1 MNVSGLSLRD
11 LEYVVAVAENLHFGR
26 AAQACSVSQPTLS
39 AQIRKLEDWLG
50 FDIFER
56 APRQVLLTERGQQV
70 VSQARII
77 LGESRRLLELAQ
89 AGGEPLSG
97 NFRLGVIST
106 LGPYLLP
113 LLLKPLRDAYPKL
126 RLLITEGL
134 TWQLLTQ
141 LEQGQLDAVLAS
153 GPVKDSDLTELPVF
167 FETFVL
173 AVPRDH
179 ALATV
184 DRVTL
189 ADIHAQELILLNDGH
204 CLRDQVLG
212 ICPARDRGTRPGDV
226 LQASSLETLRQ
237 MVGASIGCSLM
248 PRLAVAVGAL
258 LDDMV
263 AYRRLQGGEEPG
275 RTLSLYHRPSFGRIR
290 DVRLLRE
297 AMRDAL
303 GPTGLVRLLGAS
315 IRATG

>member
-26 AAQACSVSQPTLS
+26 AAQSCSVSQPTLS
-39 AQIRKLEDWLG
+39 AQIRKLEDGLG

-56 APRQVLLTERGQQV
+56 APRQVLVTERGQHV
-70 VSQARII
+70 VAQARII

-97 NFRLGVIST
+97 TFRLGVIST

-113 LLLKPLRDAYPKL
+113 LLLKPLREAYPKL
-126 RLLITEGL
+126 RLLLTEGL
-134 TWQLLTQ
+134 TWPLLTQ

-153 GPVKDSDLTELPVF
+153 SPVRDSDLTELPVF
-167 FETFVL
+167 FEEFVL

-184 DRVTL
+184 ESVSAT
-189 ADIHAQELILLNDGH
+189 DIRAEELILLNEGH
-204 CLRDQVLG
+204 CMREQMLHV
-212 ICPARDRGTRPGDV
+212 CPARERGVRPGDP
-226 LQASSLETLRQ
+226 LQASGLETLRQ
-237 MVGASIGCSLM
+237 MVGAGIGCSLM
-248 PRLAVAVGAL
+248 PRLSVAVGAL

-263 AYRRLQGGEEPG
+263 AYRRLQADVEPG
-275 RTLSLYHRPSFGRIR
+275 RTLSLFHRQSFGRIR

-297 AMRDAL
+297 AIRSAL
-303 GPTGLVRLLGAS
+303 KPTGLVRMPA
-315 IRATG
+315 RTGV